1 MNPDSYKVPTGKEWK
16 EQAQPASS
24 PHLVT
29 MAEGVWTS

>member
-1 MNPDSYKVPTGKEWK
+1 MNPESYAILTGNERK

-24 PHLVT
+24 PDLVT